1 MSILKIRRGDK
12 YSIEGRY
19 YNANGFAVAIVAS
32 VNHDLDWAAYI
43 GATGDDKRE
52 GETVQAVLEL
62 GCKLAEKDA
71 RYFFPELKSTPYRH

>member
-1 MSILKIRRGDK
+1 MSIELKPGDR

-32 VNHDLDWAAYI
+32 INHEVDWAAYI

-52 GETVQAVLEL
+52 AQTIQAVLEL
-62 GCKLAEKDA
+62 GCKLPEQDA
-71 RYFFPELKSTPYRH
+71 RYFFPELKSLPYRH